1 LLLGASTVKKV
12 YFDSFQ
18 GLIEVKP
25 IGADRSDGSEIN
37 VKVEAIK
44 SGEIFEVLPVDVV
57 YRLRNGLVV
66 QVPFEDY
73 LPNEVL
79 QELQA

>member
-1 LLLGASTVKKV
+1 VKKI

-25 IGADRSDGSEIN
+25 IGADKSDGAEIN
-37 VKVEAIK
+37 VKVEIIQ
-44 SGEIFEVLPVDVV
+44 SGEILEVLPADVV
-57 YRLRNGLVV
+57 YKLRNGLVV

-73 LPNEVL
+73 LSNEVL